1 MKIDVKIIL
10 FIVFI
15 SSLLGLIYNYF
26 SPSGIPLIAEEKK
39 LHWAEDSLFN
49 STYEESF
56 QKTDT
61 LTRKEDVTE
70 DMKSIPEQDKEK
82 ENKITDEDKINKEP
96 KKKEETELSEP
107 AAINLEQAYKL
118 HQQNVLFIDA
128 RGPADYQYAHI
139 KNAINIPFDHF
150 EEYKHLLNNIDKDKT
165 IITYCAGTDCDLSIL
180 LGNILFE
187 MGYKRV
193 YIFFG
198 GWNEWLEANHPI
210 EKENQTEE

>member
-1 MKIDVKIIL
+1 MKIDAKVI
-10 FIVFI
+10 FTIVFT
-15 SSLLGLIYNYF
+15 STLLGLIYNYF
-26 SPSGIPLIAEEKK
+26 SPSGIPLIADEKK

-61 LTRKEDVTE
+61 LNITQKEDLTE
-70 DMKSIPEQDKEK
+70 KLNSSSDKEK
-82 ENKITDEDKINKEP
+82 EKKITDEMKINKEP
-96 KKKEETELSEP
+96 KKKKETELSKP

-128 RGPADYQYAHI
+128 RELADYQYAHI

-150 EEYKHLLNNIDKDKT
+150 DEHKYKLDEIGKERT
-165 IITYCAGTDCDLSIL
+165 IVTYCAGTDCDLSIL

-187 MGYKRV
+187 TGYKKV

-198 GWNEWLEANHPI
+198 GWNEWLGANYPI
-210 EKENQTEE
+210 EKENQIEE